1 MHASTCV
8 ECAFPY
14 KQSDSFFTDV
24 EAEGY
29 IRKHYVLKSMND
41 LPSRI
46 FSADVLACLV
56 WPRRCVKVTVPNIQD
71 LTEITQNLLTKKI
84 HVCLLKE
91 VSVIYEGKK
100 KNPQTDKES
109 VSLSIHTMILSTMQ
123 VEFQTCYDYC

>member
-1 MHASTCV
+1 MNNSFFNFTVSHVIVHASTCV
-8 ECAFPY
+8 ECAFSY

-100 KNPQTDKES
+100 KPHKLTRK
-109 VSLSIHTMILSTMQ
+109 VSLSPYTQ
-123 VEFQTCYDYC
+123 

>member
-1 MHASTCV
+1 VNNSFFFNFTVSHVIVHASTCV

-71 LTEITQNLLTKKI
+71 LMEITQNLLTKKNP
-84 HVCLLKE
+84 CLL
-91 VSVIYEGKK
+91 
-100 KNPQTDKES
+100 T
-109 VSLSIHTMILSTMQ
+109 
-123 VEFQTCYDYC
+123 